1 MHRDIKPENILL
13 CPEENKSNED
23 IQVKLTDFG
32 FATFFK
38 KEQGLKQVLGSPLYM
53 APEIVQEQ
61 SYNSKVDI
69 WSVGVIAHIMI
80 SGCPPFFGKTKMEIY
95 KSIVKDKPKFGKAL
109 DSLSPEAIQFTMKC
123 LNKDP
128 KMRASAE

>member
-1 MHRDIKPENILL
+1 VHRDIKPENILL
-13 CPEENKSNED
+13 CPEESKSNED

-80 SGCPPFFGKTKMEIY
+80 SGCPPFFGKSKMEIY
-95 KSIVKDKPKFGKAL
+95 
-109 DSLSPEAIQFTMKC
+109 
-123 LNKDP
+123 
-128 KMRASAE
+128 